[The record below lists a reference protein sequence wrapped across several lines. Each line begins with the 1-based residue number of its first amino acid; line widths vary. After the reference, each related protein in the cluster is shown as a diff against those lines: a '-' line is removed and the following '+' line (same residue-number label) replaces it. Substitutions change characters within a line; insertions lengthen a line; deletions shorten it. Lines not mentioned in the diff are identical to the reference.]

1 MSVIQFLI
9 NRQSNGFLTTPAPNE
24 TALHNIINAAVAVP
38 DHGGLT
44 PYHFHII
51 QGAGLDKLTNIY
63 IRAIKAVT
71 DDSLKIA
78 KAQKMAYR
86 APLMIV
92 ISTKFKQHPKVPKQ
106 EQLITAG
113 CAAQAMQMAAVAQG
127 FGAMWRTGDLAYS
140 DIVKSG
146 LGIALDEEIVGFLYI
161 GTKTKELPIKNRTL
175 CDDHIDYWR

>member
-9 NRQSNGFLTTPAPNE
+9 NRQSNGFLTTPAPDKPVL
-24 TALHNIINAAVAVP
+24 TNIINAAVAVP
-38 DHGGLT
+38 DHAGLS

-51 QGAGLDKLTNIY
+51 QGAGLKKLTELY
-63 IRAIKAVT
+63 VQAISDVT
-71 DDSLKIA
+71 DEPLKIS

-86 APLMIV
+86 APLTIV
-92 ISTKFKQHPKVPKQ
+92 ISTQFKQHPKVPKQ

-140 DIVKSG
+140 DIVKTG
-146 LGIALDEEIVGFLYI
+146 LGIALDEEIIGFLYI
-161 GTKTKELPIKNRTL
+161 GTKAKELPIKNRTL
-175 CDDHIDYWR
+175 CSDNIDYWS